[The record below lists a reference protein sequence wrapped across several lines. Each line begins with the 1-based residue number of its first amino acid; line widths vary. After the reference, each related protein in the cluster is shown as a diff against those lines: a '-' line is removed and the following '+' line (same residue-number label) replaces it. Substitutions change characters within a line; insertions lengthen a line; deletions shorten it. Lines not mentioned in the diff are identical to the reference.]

1 MRHRMRAALAAAAG
15 CSCLAASALQAQ
27 GALSTLGFGYPSGQ
41 LSTRALGAGG
51 ALADFDPN
59 SPLNPASLEVALRSL
74 VYVQYDP
81 EFRDVNLGG
90 QHVNT
95 LTARFPVFGVSGRVA
110 GFNIGLSF
118 SSFLDRTWT
127 NVYTDTQRVG
137 GQLVPSTVTALSS
150 GGINDVRAAIAYSF
164 GPKLHVG
171 FGVHV
176 FPGENRT
183 LIGRAFTDTVQ
194 FGTFNQA
201 DIFNFSGSAVSLGIL
216 AAPVSHFTLA
226 ASGRVG
232 GVMHMRAGDSTVVG
246 SAHVP
251 DRWSASVAYDGFG
264 GSVFAVR
271 YATEKWSSMR
281 GLGRPELPINDATE
295 FSAGGEIAGPK
306 ISGVPMALRL
316 GYRSRDLPFSPG
328 ATKVKEQSATAGLG
342 IPFASGRGSADLSVA
357 HARRSAG
364 DTRETGWIL
373 SFGIGIRP

>member
-1 MRHRMRAALAAAAG
+1 MRAALAAAAG
-15 CSCLAASALQAQ
+15 CSCLAASALHAQ
-27 GALSTLGFGYPSGQ
+27 GALGTLGFGYPSGQ

-59 SPLNPASLEVALRSL
+59 SPLNPAALAVALRSL

-81 EFRDVNLGG
+81 EFRGVSIGG
-90 QHVNT
+90 GTSTNT

-118 SSFLDRTWT
+118 ASFLDRTWT
-127 NVYTDTQRVG
+127 NVYADTQRVG
-137 GQLVPSTVTALSS
+137 GQAVPSTVTALSS

-164 GPKLHVG
+164 GPKFHVG
-171 FGVHV
+171 FGLHV

-194 FGTFNQA
+194 FGAFNQA
-201 DIFNFSGSAVSLGIL
+201 NIFNFSGSAVSFGVL
-216 AAPVSHFTLA
+216 AVPVSHFTLA

-246 SAHVP
+246 TAHVP
-251 DRWSASVAYDGFG
+251 DRWSASAAYDGFG

-281 GLGRPELPINDATE
+281 GLGSPGLPINDATE

-306 ISGVPMALRL
+306 VSGVPMALRL
-316 GYRSRDLPFSPG
+316 GYRSRDLPFSLD

-342 IPFASGRGSADLSVA
+342 IPFSNGRGSADLSGA
-357 HARRSAG
+357 PTRRSAG
-364 DTRETGWIL
+364 DARETGWIL